1 MERVLVHDLRCEN
14 LGFSVMIFS
23 DRGQTYE
30 RHTVTRRVSPITSPL
45 HSTGSPLVRTPRQGS
60 WIAGSIPRTV
70 DLLLS
75 AHQLDRAASVDVLD
89 AVLYTD
95 NAVSVQITPEHYI

>member
-1 MERVLVHDLRCEN
+1 MERVLENDLRCEN
-14 LGFSVMIFS
+14 LGFSVMILS
-23 DRGQTYE
+23 NTPHAYQRCTNRGG
-30 RHTVTRRVSPITSPL
+30 

-95 NAVSVQITPEHYI
+95 NAVSVRITPEHYI